1 MNIKRLFIIYIL
13 PIVNERIT
21 FVTQIFL
28 MKQLFV
34 LIVLA
39 VSIASTAFAQ
49 SDAKSILDKVSNKLK
64 SYQGISANFSYSTK
78 DKKGAAH
85 GTKTGQILVK
95 GSKYYL
101 KQGSNEIY
109 SDGTKNWNY
118 NSSEKEVTVT
128 DAADDNQAFSPQ
140 KFLSNFY
147 DKDFT
152 YNLLSSAGNIY
163 KIALTPVDKRKNFKQ
178 VTVFVDKTKD
188 MVTKA
193 QVLDKADNIIEFALN
208 NINTNA
214 SIPDSKFVFDEKAHP
229 GVEVINQ

>member
-1 MNIKRLFIIYIL
+1 
-13 PIVNERIT
+13 
-21 FVTQIFL
+21 

-34 LIVLA
+34 LIVFAASLA
-39 VSIASTAFAQ
+39 GTAFAQ
-49 SDAKSILDKVSNKLK
+49 SDPKSILDNVSNKLK
-64 SYQGISANFSYSTK
+64 SYKGISANFTYTTK
-78 DKKGAAH
+78 DKKNIAH
-85 GTKTGQILVK
+85 GTKSGQILVK

-101 KQGSNEIY
+101 KQGGTEIY

-128 DAADDNQAFSPQ
+128 DADDDNQAFSPQ

-152 YNLLSSAGNIY
+152 YSLLSSAGNIY

-178 VTVFVDKTKD
+178 VTVFIDKTKD
-188 MVTKA
+188 LVTKA
-193 QVLDKADNIIEFALN
+193 QVLDKADNTIEFSLN
-208 NINTNA
+208 DVNTSA
-214 SIPDSKFVFDEKAHP
+214 SIPDTKFTFDAKAHP